1 MSRWGRELPRAPRT
15 DPYMRLSLIRLL
27 PRVRT
32 HHQRHDD
39 THAAIACDML
49 NPAQCPEHALMA
61 RIPLGLGPSL
71 HQPRSRSLCLVP
83 ASQLLWPRPTSHAR
97 ASSATAPRLP
107 DADRRTRERTL
118 NRRPDVGYPRFRRNP
133 FARDVLLDPGGMTV
147 PRITALHMLRST
159 ITTVSA
165 PANSSFHGSIT
176 HPTQPLCTL
185 RVRRYRRLTQHSLPG
200 DLLGLTWAGL
210 APADRASFAWRLP
223 SFDHLVGAASRV
235 GVRVRRAIDRRGRL
249 DRFRTA
255 NLPY

>member
-1 MSRWGRELPRAPRT
+1 
-15 DPYMRLSLIRLL
+15 MRLSLIRLL

-32 HHQRHDD
+32 QHKIHDD

-71 HQPRSRSLCLVP
+71 HQLRSRSLCLVRRLHSYYGLVRLP
-83 ASQLLWPRPTSHAR
+83 TPVHHRLRLLAF
-97 ASSATAPRLP
+97 P

-133 FARDVLLDPGGMTV
+133 FARDVFLDPGGMTV

-165 PANSSFHGSIT
+165 PANSSFRGSIT
-176 HPTQPLCTL
+176 YPTHPLCTL

-210 APADRASFAWRLP
+210 APADRASFAWRLHL
-223 SFDHLVGAASRV
+223 FDHLVGDCEK
-235 GVRVRRAIDRRGRL
+235 RRRNFQAERIG
-249 DRFRTA
+249 
-255 NLPY
+255 